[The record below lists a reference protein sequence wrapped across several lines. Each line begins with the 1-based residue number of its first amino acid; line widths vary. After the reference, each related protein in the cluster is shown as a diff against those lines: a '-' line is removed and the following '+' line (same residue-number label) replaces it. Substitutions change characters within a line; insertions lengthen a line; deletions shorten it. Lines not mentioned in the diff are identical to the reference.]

1 MALTPREAAP
11 GHSNTRNL
19 PSLQPRGVW
28 DTAIPVYTVTYSE
41 AWLMNRAGSCAADYI
56 CVYNVIQCTRS
67 DWERAKQESDSPSL
81 ASAETSST
89 GNGDQRSF
97 CRVLL
102 RTEANPPHT
111 VGEGPWALPT
121 ESLCAVP
128 PGSRALAGST
138 SVLGRG
144 RPLCSRNTLLRT
156 APSEQVG
163 HAPLPWKSVA
173 SMPGRGDW
181 SGAAACCLPEPS
193 TRPPAQLALSKHL
206 FNA

>member
-56 CVYNVIQCTRS
+56 CVYNAIQCTRS

-111 VGEGPWALPT
+111 VGEGPGQQEVPLGAAYRVTVCSPAWEPRPRRKHQRPGERQT
-121 ESLCAVP
+121 SLQPEHA
-128 PGSRALAGST
+128 SQN
-138 SVLGRG
+138 
-144 RPLCSRNTLLRT
+144 RPLRAGGTRAPPLEVRGLHAGQGGLVGSGCLLSPR
-156 APSEQVG
+156 
-163 HAPLPWKSVA
+163 
-173 SMPGRGDW
+173 
-181 SGAAACCLPEPS
+181 
-193 TRPPAQLALSKHL
+193 AQH
-206 FNA
+206 